1 MIGSAALNRR
11 GFVARQQMP
20 SAAHDDGFSGFV
32 QRWFWR
38 GKCIIP
44 FRDILHE
51 RALGFIALRGKRIKG
66 VGKPVVKCGER
77 GDLIWRDLDYE

>member
-1 MIGSAALNRR
+1 MVL
-11 GFVARQQMP
+11 
-20 SAAHDDGFSGFV
+20 
-32 QRWFWR
+32 R